1 LASNPRD
8 APVAEAM
15 MGLAITVVILRI
27 TCEDLDDCP
36 VGAD

>member
-1 LASNPRD
+1 
-8 APVAEAM
+8 M